1 MGCCSAR
8 CMLILLCCLQ
18 LITALERQLFDF
30 LGYQW
35 APIMVNFFHIIVV
48 ILGLF
53 GVIQYR
59 SRYVVM
65 TRIVSHS
72 RSSMFHYVH
81 IELLIFF
88 IMFRSSQY
96 LLWTLLWVGW
106 NVFVSCLYLDLGG
119 LSKDSDI
126 LSMGVSS
133 HRSWWKDNGPGCVSD
148 GLPSAG
154 WQNQQNPELTTVV
167 SCWLEY
173 QYIEI
178 LHCIVQLLLSIINDH
193 KNKAVG
199 EKAEKE
205 LERNRF
211 EEDYVV
217 NKNICHRCRT
227 QTVHAVKS
235 QEFSVYH
242 RSSVIITINHYMII
256 HIHSFS
262 STAIKA
268 VYAVSSTSSSC
279 CVFSVISAFPVSV
292 QNGSLHQK
300 DTVHDNDFEPY
311 LTSQSNQNNSYQSM
325 TDPYLSSY
333 YAPSIGFPYPLSEA
347 PWSTGGDP
355 PIPYLTPYAPLSN
368 GDHHF
373 MHDTVFGQ
381 PGGLSSSIYP
391 HRFNFFP
398 ENPAFSAWGTS
409 GSQGQQTQSSAY
421 GGSYSYPPSSLGG
434 TLVPDGQT
442 GFHSDTLSKAP
453 GMNSLEQGMLGLK
466 IGGDVTGSGSGVKSA
481 CSVIGGGGSV
491 AAAVATGNGGTPI
504 GMPPPKPTSWA
515 AIASKP
521 AKLQQQKTKNK
532 LGTPMAGGA
541 LPPPP
546 IKHNIDIDT
555 WDNKGTVTK
564 MAPPLPQHHHHHHH
578 HHQQHQPQ
586 LHSHAPSLL
595 PPLQQSLQSAQSLV
609 QQMTMQGPPPPPPQ
623 SYQNHNSAPTPQTR
637 WVAPRNR
644 NLCYGG
650 GSLDSNGSSNGGG
663 VGNGGGGGVGVPPEP
678 GSESHPVLEKLRA
691 AHSYNPKEFDWNLK
705 NGRVFII
712 KSYSEDDIH
721 RSIKYSI
728 WCSTEHG
735 NKRLDSAFRAM
746 NAKGPVYLLFSVNG
760 SGHFCGVAEMRSP
773 VDYGTSAGV
782 WAQDKWKGKFDVN
795 WLFVKDVPNSQLR
808 HIRLE
813 NNDNKPVTNSRDTQE
828 VPLEKA
834 KQVLKIIAQYKHTT
848 SIFDDFS
855 HYEKKQEEEEVV
867 KKSYEPASIQSRSRI
882 DQREGGVTLVEECV
896 HRKFLYA

>member
-1 MGCCSAR
+1 MMSAAS
-8 CMLILLCCLQ
+8 IDPQ
-18 LITALERQLFDF
+18 T
-30 LGYQW
+30 
-35 APIMVNFFHIIVV
+35 
-48 ILGLF
+48 
-53 GVIQYR
+53 
-59 SRYVVM
+59 
-65 TRIVSHS
+65 
-72 RSSMFHYVH
+72 
-81 IELLIFF
+81 
-88 IMFRSSQY
+88 
-96 LLWTLLWVGW
+96 
-106 NVFVSCLYLDLGG
+106 
-119 LSKDSDI
+119 SKGQDAS
-126 LSMGVSS
+126 
-133 HRSWWKDNGPGCVSD
+133 K
-148 GLPSAG
+148 
-154 WQNQQNPELTTVV
+154 
-167 SCWLEY
+167 
-173 QYIEI
+173 
-178 LHCIVQLLLSIINDH
+178 
-193 KNKAVG
+193 
-199 EKAEKE
+199 
-205 LERNRF
+205 
-211 EEDYVV
+211 
-217 NKNICHRCRT
+217 
-227 QTVHAVKS
+227 
-235 QEFSVYH
+235 
-242 RSSVIITINHYMII
+242 
-256 HIHSFS
+256 
-262 STAIKA
+262 
-268 VYAVSSTSSSC
+268 
-279 CVFSVISAFPVSV
+279 AFPVSV

-300 DTVHDNDFEPY
+300 DAVHDGDFEPY

-381 PGGLSSSIYP
+381 PGGLSNSIYP

-398 ENPAFSAWGTS
+398 ENPAFSAWGAS

-466 IGGDVTGSGSGVKSA
+466 LGGDVTGIGSNAKGA
-481 CSVIGGGGSV
+481 GSVIGGGGGIAAGV
-491 AAAVATGNGGTPI
+491 ATPI

-521 AKLQQQKTKNK
+521 AKLQQQKNKNK
-532 LGTPMAGGA
+532 AATPLAGGA

-546 IKHNIDIDT
+546 LKHNMDIDM
-555 WDNKGTVTK
+555 WDHKGAVTK
-564 MAPPLPQHHHHHHH
+564 MTPPLPPHH
-578 HHQQHQPQ
+578 HQPQ
-586 LHSHAPSLL
+586 LHSHVPSLL
-595 PPLQQSLQSAQSLV
+595 PPLQQSIQSAQALV
-609 QQMTMQGPPPPPPQ
+609 QQMTMQGPPPPPAP
-623 SYQNHNSAPTPQTR
+623 SYQSHTAAPAPQTR

-650 GSLDSNGSSNGGG
+650 GSLDSSGSSNGGG
-663 VGNGGGGGVGVPPEP
+663 GVGAAHPEL

-691 AHSYNPKEFDWNLK
+691 AHSYNPKEFDWNPR

-735 NKRLDSAFRAM
+735 NKRLDAAFRAM

-773 VDYGTSAGV
+773 VDYGASAGV

-834 KQVLKIIAQYKHTT
+834 KQVLKIIGQYKHTT

-855 HYEKKQEEEEVV
+855 HYERKQEEEEVV
-867 KKSYEPASIQSRSRI
+867 RKSYEPPSIQIRSRMDQERQSRSRATRTEKP
-882 DQREGGVTLVEECV
+882 Q
-896 HRKFLYA
+896 

>member
-1 MGCCSAR
+1 MSAAS
-8 CMLILLCCLQ
+8 IDPQ
-18 LITALERQLFDF
+18 
-30 LGYQW
+30 
-35 APIMVNFFHIIVV
+35 
-48 ILGLF
+48 
-53 GVIQYR
+53 
-59 SRYVVM
+59 
-65 TRIVSHS
+65 VS
-72 RSSMFHYVH
+72 
-81 IELLIFF
+81 I
-88 IMFRSSQY
+88 
-96 LLWTLLWVGW
+96 
-106 NVFVSCLYLDLGG
+106 
-119 LSKDSDI
+119 
-126 LSMGVSS
+126 
-133 HRSWWKDNGPGCVSD
+133 
-148 GLPSAG
+148 
-154 WQNQQNPELTTVV
+154 
-167 SCWLEY
+167 
-173 QYIEI
+173 
-178 LHCIVQLLLSIINDH
+178 
-193 KNKAVG
+193 
-199 EKAEKE
+199 
-205 LERNRF
+205 
-211 EEDYVV
+211 
-217 NKNICHRCRT
+217 
-227 QTVHAVKS
+227 
-235 QEFSVYH
+235 
-242 RSSVIITINHYMII
+242 
-256 HIHSFS
+256 
-262 STAIKA
+262 
-268 VYAVSSTSSSC
+268 
-279 CVFSVISAFPVSV
+279 SV

-300 DTVHDNDFEPY
+300 DAVHDNDFEPY
-311 LTSQSNQNNSYQSM
+311 LTGQSSQMGAEYGNNSYQSM

-453 GMNSLEQGMLGLK
+453 GMNSIEQGMLGLK

-481 CSVIGGGGSV
+481 GSVIGGSGSV
-491 AAAVATGNGGTPI
+491 AAAVATGNGGTPM

-532 LGTPMAGGA
+532 PPIVGGP

-546 IKHNIDIDT
+546 IKHSMDIDT
-555 WDNKGTVTK
+555 WDNKGT
-564 MAPPLPQHHHHHHH
+564 
-578 HHQQHQPQ
+578 PQ
-586 LHSHAPSLL
+586 LHSH
-595 PPLQQSLQSAQSLV
+595 
-609 QQMTMQGPPPPPPQ
+609 
-623 SYQNHNSAPTPQTR
+623 NHNSAPTPQTR

-650 GSLDSNGSSNGGG
+650 GSLDSSGSSNGGG
-663 VGNGGGGGVGVPPEP
+663 VGNGGGGVGPPDL

-735 NKRLDSAFRAM
+735 NKRLDSAYRAM
-746 NAKGPVYLLFSVNG
+746 NSKGPVYLLFSVNG

-855 HYEKKQEEEEVV
+855 HYEKKQEEEELIM
-867 KKSYEPASIQSRSRI
+867 S
-882 DQREGGVTLVEECV
+882 CV
-896 HRKFLYA
+896 RHEKNTKRRV